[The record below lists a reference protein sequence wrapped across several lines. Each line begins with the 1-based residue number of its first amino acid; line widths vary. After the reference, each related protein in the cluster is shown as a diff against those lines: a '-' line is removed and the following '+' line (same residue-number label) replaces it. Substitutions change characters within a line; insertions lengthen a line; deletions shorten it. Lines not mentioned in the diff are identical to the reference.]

1 MTSTPQS
8 DQSLHSDQSPH
19 RDHEPDTHPDLLRP
33 LTGKVVVVT
42 GAARGQGAAEA
53 EALARAGA
61 TVIATDVHPGG
72 VDDCRKL
79 DVAAEAD
86 WAALAAELR
95 DTYGHVHGLVN
106 NAGVI
111 RRDRLGDVRP
121 DDFAYVQS
129 VNTTGPLLGIQ
140 HLAPLMPPGS
150 SIVNVG
156 SSAALT
162 AYYPVAYTASKWA
175 LRGVSKIAATELGPR
190 GIRVNTVHPGYIET
204 EMTAAA
210 TPAFREAMFRE
221 TPLGRS
227 GTVDDIAPLVVFLLS
242 DASSFITGAEIPV
255 DGGLT
260 VHGGVK
266 SISDAMRP
274 ASVPVPGS
282 RSGPE

>member
-1 MTSTPQS
+1 MTSTPR
-8 DQSLHSDQSPH
+8 SDQSPRISDQLH
-19 RDHEPDTHPDLLRP
+19 S
-33 LTGKVVVVT
+33 LTGKVVVIT

-53 EALARAGA
+53 RALARAGA
-61 TVIATDVHPGG
+61 TVVATDVRPDG
-72 VDDCRKL
+72 VEGCRKL
-79 DVAAEAD
+79 DVSEEAD

-95 DTYGHVHGLVN
+95 ETYGHVHGLVN

-111 RRDRLGDVRP
+111 QRDRLGTVRP
-121 DDFAYVQS
+121 EDFAYVQS

-140 HLAPLMPPGS
+140 HLTPLMPPGS

-242 DASSFITGAEIPV
+242 DASSFITGTEIPV

-260 VHGGVK
+260 AHGGVK
-266 SISDAMRP
+266 SVSDAMRP
-274 ASVPVPGS
+274 
-282 RSGPE
+282 

>member
-1 MTSTPQS
+1 MTRTPQS
-8 DQSLHSDQSPH
+8 DLSLH
-19 RDHEPDTHPDLLRP
+19 HPGDPRP
-33 LTGKVVVVT
+33 LTGKVVVIT

-53 EALARAGA
+53 QALARAGA
-61 TVIATDVHPGG
+61 TVVATDVRPDG
-72 VDDCRKL
+72 VEDCRKL
-79 DVAAEAD
+79 DVSNEAD

-95 DTYGHVHGLVN
+95 DTYGHIHGLVN

-111 RRDRLGDVRP
+111 QRDRLGDVRP

-140 HLAPLMPPGS
+140 HLTPLMPPGS

-242 DASSFITGAEIPV
+242 DASSFITGTEIPV

-260 VHGGVK
+260 AHGGVK
-266 SISDAMRP
+266 SVSDAMRP
-274 ASVPVPGS
+274 QATDAPAWPTVG
-282 RSGPE
+282 